1 MNVNEYFGTL
11 LQSVTETHKKHLMVG
26 KYSDHKALNEFY
38 DEMPELVDAL
48 VEHYQGEHG
57 KVENYKN
64 MIEAKGKDAKT
75 YLEELLDFTKNG
87 RDELFKDDSALSSD
101 IDSIIGQIDST
112 LYQLRELKENRGI
125 IPLYTYLKNHM
136 LMESFQ
142 SDIIRDIFF
151 SISPRGRESRWVGD
165 SPMWD
170 KITDNDLIKLNK
182 EDAIKRMRSRKDPG
196 YLFWVW
202 INEDEDAT
210 NKIIFSGVTW
220 GCDLVLTR
228 NGKFKGVTAA
238 QIATTNYAY
247 ELKNPTKFLRND
259 LMKLRR
265 EARDG
270 ASALKNYEQVKAEN
284 LERYKEALAKLHN
297 PGLETVI
304 KVYTDAMEIYKNL
317 VDKYVAKFVSI
328 MQEGNGSYYTM
339 IIAWE
344 NLNKLVKNMTDNMD
358 MYSHTNRYHNDKSAM
373 EYYKRISDA
382 VRRIEEISNT
392 FELNSK

>member
-64 MIEAKGKDAKT
+64 MIEAEGKDAKT

-125 IPLYTYLKNHM
+125 ISLYSYLKNHI

-142 SDIIRDIFF
+142 SDIIRTLF
-151 SISPRGRESRWVGD
+151 SSIKPRGRESRWQSD
-165 SPMWD
+165 APMWD
-170 KITDNDLIKLNK
+170 KITDNDIIKLEK
-182 EDAIKRMRSRKDPG
+182 DDALKHMRSRKEPG
-196 YLFWVW
+196 YLFWVSKNMFCYG
-202 INEDEDAT
+202 I
-210 NKIIFSGVTW
+210 TW
-220 GCDLVLTR
+220 GCDVVIT
-228 NGKFKGVTAA
+228 NDGYFKGVTAA
-238 QIATTNYAY
+238 QVAFCADFAY
-247 ELKNPTKFLRND
+247 ELKDAFKFTRTD
-259 LMKLRR
+259 VQKQRR
-265 EARDG
+265 EAKDG
-270 ASALKNYEQVKAEN
+270 ATALMSYEKIKGMN
-284 LERYKEALAKLHN
+284 LERYKTALAKLRN
-297 PGLETVI
+297 PGLEAVI
-304 KVYTDAMEIYKNL
+304 KVYTDTMEIYKNIT
-317 VDKYVAKFVSI
+317 DKYVAKFVSM
-328 MQEGNGSYYTM
+328 MQEGNGSYYSM
-339 IIAWE
+339 IKAWE
-344 NLNKLVKNMTDNMD
+344 NLNMLVKNMIDDTH
-358 MYSHTNRYHNDKSAM
+358 MYANTNGYHNDKSAM
-373 EYYKRISDA
+373 EYYKNISDA
-382 VRRIEEISNT
+382 ARRIEEISNT